1 MKSSSPEKDHP
12 ENQMDSQSD
21 ESKQT
26 DESTKNSDT
35 ISTASNRP
43 IDTLERHLSSEPA
56 TRLSRRSI
64 VSNTRPKSENYSD
77 NDPDWQPDQNSAQ
90 SDSDDDPD
98 WKPDL
103 RSTASGSAR
112 GSARRK
118 ASGSDEGSA
127 RGSARRKASGSA
139 QESAWGSDL
148 SSAQGSARGASASA
162 NDLTRRAMKGAGI
175 QESLKRVRDL
185 SQSAN
190 LLGAPPP
197 PAPAPPEDLSSSPRA
212 HVSHAQKLAQR
223 NDNDKGG
230 GR

>member
-118 ASGSDEGSA
+118 ASGS
-127 RGSARRKASGSA
+127 A